1 MPSIQRPYV
10 YTENEERHPLLT
22 FLQSQSQNTLTRL
35 YQRPSSCLSIF
46 RLLAP
51 LERQIT
57 MNLLWLE
64 SAIATQAMS
73 AWVIRESNC
82 EKLYNDALETLG
94 NLHILPKSSVKLAL
108 NATFKTSFR
117 QAMTGGG
124 ITGSFGVPSEDK
136 KQGADMETL
145 DRFALEK
152 WETILHYMVSSSKLG
167 QQPRKPSQGVLFLL
181 QRSGLMTSFQIS
193 TITSAG
199 FQFVLHTPNDQLW
212 DLLLQYFH
220 LAEERQMDL
229 VEVLGFIFM
238 LSTMELGRE
247 YSTENLSGTQKAML
261 EDLRDYGLIWQRKPT
276 SRRFNPTRL
285 ATTLTSSSPPLPTST
300 GGSSGPQEGFII
312 LETNYRV
319 YAYTD
324 NPLQIAVLGLFVSLK
339 YRFPNLVVG
348 SITRE
353 SVKEALVSGISAD
366 QIISYLV
373 THAHPQMRKNNP
385 LIPVTVQDQIRLW
398 ELERNRLKSHE
409 GYLYTAFQSLADYEF
424 VLNYAKELNVVLWE
438 SASRRCFFGSLDGH
452 ANIKGFIERRKIP
465 S

>member
-1 MPSIQRPYV
+1 
-10 YTENEERHPLLT
+10 
-22 FLQSQSQNTLTRL
+22 
-35 YQRPSSCLSIF
+35 
-46 RLLAP
+46 
-51 LERQIT
+51 
-57 MNLLWLE
+57 
-64 SAIATQAMS
+64 
-73 AWVIRESNC
+73 
-82 EKLYNDALETLG
+82 
-94 NLHILPKSSVKLAL
+94 
-108 NATFKTSFR
+108 
-117 QAMTGGG
+117 
-124 ITGSFGVPSEDK
+124 
-136 KQGADMETL
+136 
-145 DRFALEK
+145 
-152 WETILHYMVSSSKLG
+152 
-167 QQPRKPSQGVLFLL
+167 
-181 QRSGLMTSFQIS
+181 
-193 TITSAG
+193 
-199 FQFVLHTPNDQLW
+199 
-212 DLLLQYFH
+212 
-220 LAEERQMDL
+220 MDL

-353 SVKEALVSGISAD
+353 SVKEALNSGISAD

-409 GYLYTAFQSLADYEF
+409 GYLYTAFQSQADYEF

-438 SASRRCFFGSLDGH
+438 NASRRCFFGSLDGH